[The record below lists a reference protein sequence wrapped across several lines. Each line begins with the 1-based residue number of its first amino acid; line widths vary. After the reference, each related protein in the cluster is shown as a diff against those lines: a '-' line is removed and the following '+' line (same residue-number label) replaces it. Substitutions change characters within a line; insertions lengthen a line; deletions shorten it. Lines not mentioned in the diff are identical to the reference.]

1 MQDEI
6 TSDLARLA
14 DLKVVGSQSTGSYVP
29 SKERDLRAIGRDLG
43 VRYLLEGDVWR
54 ANSELDASLGRSTFT
69 TAAVLDRKPRTSA
82 ENVCTLHDTPCRGG
96 NKRVSRLKKQLRL
109 TVRDDYP
116 RRIIFA
122 LWLSTG

>member
-29 SKERDLRAIGRDLG
+29 SKERDLRAVGRDLG

-54 ANSELDASLGRSTFT
+54 ANSELDVSLGWSTFT
-69 TAAVLDRKPRTSA
+69 TAAVLDRKPRTSD
-82 ENVCTLHDTPCRGG
+82 ENVCT
-96 NKRVSRLKKQLRL
+96 
-109 TVRDDYP
+109 
-116 RRIIFA
+116 
-122 LWLSTG
+122 

>member
-54 ANSELDASLGRSTFT
+54 ANSEPEARRRRLSLRGCQNFVPKEISRHVKCRSSK
-69 TAAVLDRKPRTSA
+69 A
-82 ENVCTLHDTPCRGG
+82 
-96 NKRVSRLKKQLRL
+96 
-109 TVRDDYP
+109 
-116 RRIIFA
+116 
-122 LWLSTG
+122 

>member
-54 ANSELDASLGRSTFT
+54 ANSELHVSLRL
-69 TAAVLDRKPRTSA
+69 VD
-82 ENVCTLHDTPCRGG
+82 LHDSG
-96 NKRVSRLKKQLRL
+96 RLGPKATNLR
-109 TVRDDYP
+109 
-116 RRIIFA
+116 
-122 LWLSTG
+122 